1 MEVENAPRKHLHETN
16 TAYDE
21 MLVDAKQGTGWGSI
35 WQKTLKKNS
44 GISLTQRSMHTEE

>member
-35 WQKTLKKNS
+35 WQKTLKKLRN
-44 GISLTQRSMHTEE
+44 IPHTAFNAH